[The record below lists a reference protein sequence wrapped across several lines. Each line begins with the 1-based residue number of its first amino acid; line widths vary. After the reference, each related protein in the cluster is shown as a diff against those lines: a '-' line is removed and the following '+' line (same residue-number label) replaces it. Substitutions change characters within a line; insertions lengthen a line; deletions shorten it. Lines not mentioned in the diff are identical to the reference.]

1 MDISD
6 SVGQYLPQNH
16 LNLPEESSLISNLD
30 LSQGIDTALKMLSD
44 KDPLLP
50 SSSEPFR
57 LELQA
62 DGSEQCQLDTAEA
75 LRLGDVGAVIT
86 AVEED
91 EHDRASGLQES
102 SQNSSN
108 SEPNPVQPN
117 RKSPRLHTPVA
128 VLESK
133 DENKEQ
139 PARIIHPS
147 SKEFKKT
154 WGFRQT
160 TIAKR
165 ENAMD
170 AENSDTALSEN
181 SDHLT
186 PLLRR
191 SRRQTQRSA
200 RVQEFI
206 SAAQKRY
213 RKMSGLDDGECGPIL
228 TSEAGTG
235 SDGSADVDEKGVGS
249 LDMATDKG
257 SASVF
262 GRTNEMANSED
273 SSTNSDSDELTLK
286 ELQNQLR
293 KQRGQEQPDSPQ
305 NALKGQEMCTEE
317 NQSRKESKSAVTAKA
332 KKKIITPVK
341 KSTKSGPPSK
351 EKESKSPLD
360 VKSESEDDESST
372 NQSDNEYNDPD
383 KLYCICRQPHNNRFM
398 ICCDRCEEWFHGD
411 CVGITMARGRLL
423 ERNGEDY
430 ICPDCSPSSGKGSG
444 TTVMKSGQQ
453 ESKPVLASN
462 DDPSS
467 TVEKREGNAPT
478 DQGIKGRIEKAVNPS
493 GKKKIKIFKPAME
506 IPAVPK
512 CIGPGCSNLAST
524 DSVYC
529 SSDCILKHAA
539 ATMKSLNQA
548 KDQKQKPKG
557 KSKTEKVTSSKS
569 LAEASSKPLTL
580 GPIKAEELNA
590 KEFPNKKLVVLVHK
604 SPVPPQK
611 ETVSSN
617 IAGTWTI
624 DHNYNAV
631 KPEKTLM
638 STSVFYRS
646 LTPKGKAADSKQ
658 TDSESLSEQPPA
670 TLQSASSKLSATATK
685 QPAGSVEQRVVPKR
699 STLQTSSKQ
708 QTASKHQTSSKHSIS
723 TKQQTSTKQSSTG
736 SEYRIP
742 SKHSSS
748 AAKHTVHS
756 SEQPPA
762 RKSADKLPVQP
773 SAPATKNT
781 SQLSNPQIR
790 HNIRRSLKEILCKRV
805 NDCDDLDVTEDAIG
819 KIAVNIEKELF
830 TLFQDTH
837 SKYKSRYRSIMF
849 NLKNPRNQGLFRR
862 VVREEIVPF
871 HLVRMSP
878 EEIESKELA
887 VWEER
892 ESRSAHDQSERL
904 QHESKGSVLL
914 AADKHEIDMEE
925 APPMSDADEQE
936 DIRPAQKTSHPLP
949 DIFSSMLK
957 DTTDE
962 HRAHLFDLNCRICTG
977 KVQVSEDEPMP
988 KKPKVVT
995 KKAEPKMKSK
1005 SDMRRQQEQGKAT
1018 VTVSTP
1024 EESASS
1030 VQGITSF
1037 PSPSIVTTAT
1047 NVVTSQPTS
1056 ESVSNSFIPPA
1067 TNPTGVVRT
1076 ERTSVTIASLLTT
1089 SIVSKSTLSVSSVG
1103 TTGSERV
1110 MGRTFVGGKEEEETP
1125 KSILASAV
1133 PKSILTKTSTA
1144 PEQNYTASTT
1154 LRVSEAK
1161 TPAELDT
1168 SLFLSH
1174 LDAIWKGFINMHGV
1188 AKFVTKAYPVSGS
1201 IDYLVEDLPDTIHI
1215 GGRISPHTVW
1225 DYVGK
1230 LKSSLS
1236 KEVCLIRFHP
1246 ATEEEE
1252 VTYISLYSYFNS
1264 RGRFGVVANNARH
1277 IKDLYLIPLAANDP
1291 IHSKLLPFEGPG
1303 LEKSRPNLI
1312 LGLVIRQKGKRRP
1325 LEPEP
1330 EPERGDTALAEDKR
1344 SRLVTREESPVPPVP
1359 ASREGKPG
1367 RAPYGEGAVAATPP
1381 GSPPSE
1387 AESEVPPAAS
1397 KAAAAPPAPGKVA
1410 NPLQHIL
1417 QTLFGAKKS
1426 FEKVKEP
1433 SPEPEAQA
1441 PGAGAGAA
1449 PLLDPIVQQFGQL
1462 QEDKPPEPE
1471 DDDNR
1476 PYDPEEEYK
1485 PEADTPYDPADE
1497 TILEEAMV
1505 PMAGEAGTGEAK
1517 AKGMELGAELYMSS
1531 SLQEQ
1536 QKMLESLNQQIE
1548 EQTRQVE
1555 EQEEALR
1562 QQRAAVGVSM
1572 ACFSVSDALMSPPAK
1587 PASFKA
1593 ELFEVPEPGVGQ
1605 LPGLESTGLSQMIDQ
1620 SRDPRQA
1627 AVRRL
1632 APGRAAGE
1640 AVALPVDQ
1648 PAATAP
1654 YNSPRLQE
1662 VAPQE
1667 LPGPSQQHA
1676 EGPSPN
1682 PPTLWANE
1690 EPRATVEALQP
1701 PLSQEASPGPGG
1713 LSQPFPLVEQ
1723 APFPALQPAPKG
1735 LLPTPTLPP
1744 LLGTSYPGD
1753 RPAFP
1758 SPPRGSQSFGNS
1770 QENFHPGNMQQ
1781 PLGPFPNFQHPNNSQ
1796 HLPRKASD
1804 FIREPGPAFQSL
1816 KPMPLF
1822 PRGAPV
1828 PRYRFS
1834 GQGFNQSP
1842 HPMGNQPPHPMGNQP
1857 PHPMGNQPPHPMGN
1871 QSPHPMGNQP
1881 LHQMGN
1887 QSPHPMGNQPLHQ
1900 MGNQSPHPMGNQPPH
1915 PMGNQSP
1922 HPMGNQPPHPMGNQ
1936 SPAPH
1941 ELHSAPGSGL
1951 KDSERLGGPGPD
1963 SRDRERAR
1971 PYPGR
1976 GRDGRRERPEN
1987 RYPDERF
1994 RRGEERRRDREYGR
2008 PWERERGRAW
2018 NRDWERNRE
2027 RDRNRSRSRE
2037 REHDRDRYRRRERE
2051 RGRDRERSRDKER
2064 ERGREKDHDRTKE
2077 RERREGSG
2085 KASEQDKER
2094 ERRENSSKNN
2104 EQEKEKGR
2112 EGRSSEQEKESEDS
2126 KKVVAA
2132 DSTKAAS

>member
-1 MDISD
+1 MDVSD
-6 SVGQYLPQNH
+6 SVRQFLSQDH
-16 LNLPEESSLISNLD
+16 LNLPEESSFINNTDSY
-30 LSQGIDTALKMLSD
+30 QAIDATLKMLSD

-62 DGSEQCQLDTAEA
+62 DGSEQCQIDTAEA

-117 RKSPRLHTPVA
+117 RKSPRLHAPA

-133 DENKEQ
+133 DENKDQ
-139 PARIIHPS
+139 SARIIHPS

-213 RKMSGLDDGECGPIL
+213 RKMSGLDDGECGSIA

-235 SDGSADVDEKGVGS
+235 SDGSVDVDEKGVGS
-249 LDMATDKG
+249 LDVATDKG
-257 SASVF
+257 SASIF
-262 GRTNEMANSED
+262 ERTNEVANSED

-293 KQRGQEQPDSPQ
+293 KQRGGQEQPDSPQ
-305 NALKGQEMCTEE
+305 NSFKGQEMCAEE
-317 NQSRKESKSAVTAKA
+317 NQSRKESKSVVTTKA
-332 KKKIITPVK
+332 KKKIITPGK

-351 EKESKSPLD
+351 EKESKSQLD
-360 VKSESEDDESST
+360 VKSESDDDESST

-430 ICPDCSPSSGKGSG
+430 ICPDCSPSSSKGSG

-453 ESKPVLASN
+453 ESKPLLASSN
-462 DDPSS
+462 DPSS
-467 TVEKREGNAPT
+467 IVEKREGNSPT

-493 GKKKIKIFKPAME
+493 GKKKIKIFKPAVE

-529 SSDCILKHAA
+529 SNDCILKHAA

-548 KDQKQKPKG
+548 KDQKQKTKG

-569 LAEASSKPLTL
+569 IAEASSKPLTL
-580 GPIKAEELNA
+580 GPLKAEDLNT
-590 KEFPNKKLVVLVHK
+590 KEFPTKKLVVLVHK

-617 IAGTWTI
+617 VAGTWTI

-631 KPEKTLM
+631 KPEKTLI
-638 STSVFYRS
+638 SASVFYRS
-646 LTPKGKAADSKQ
+646 LTPKDKTA
-658 TDSESLSEQPPA
+658 DSESLNEQPST
-670 TLQSASSKLSATATK
+670 TLQSVSSKPSATATK
-685 QPAGSVEQRVVPKR
+685 QPAGSVEQRVAPKR
-699 STLQTSSKQ
+699 STTSQQISSSKQ
-708 QTASKHQTSSKHSIS
+708 QTASKHQVSSKHSIS
-723 TKQQTSTKQSSTG
+723 TKQQTSTKQGSTG

-742 SKHSSS
+742 SKHSS
-748 AAKHTVHS
+748 APKHTLYS
-756 SEQPPA
+756 SEQAPA
-762 RKSADKLPVQP
+762 RKSADKQQVQL

-805 NDCDDLDVTEDAIG
+805 NDCDDLDVTEDTIG

-892 ESRSAHDQSERL
+892 ESRSAQDQSERL
-904 QHESKGSVLL
+904 QHETKGSVLR
-914 AADKHEIDMEE
+914 AANKHEVDMEE

-995 KKAEPKMKSK
+995 KKAEPKLKSK
-1005 SDMRRQQEQGKAT
+1005 PDVRCQQEQDKTA
-1018 VTVSTP
+1018 VTVSIAGENSGLTP
-1024 EESASS
+1024 QEMSS
-1030 VQGITSF
+1030 L
-1037 PSPSIVTTAT
+1037 PSQSIVTTAAT
-1047 NVVTSQPTS
+1047 VVTSQPTS
-1056 ESVSNSFIPPA
+1056 ETVSNSFISPA
-1067 TNPTGVVRT
+1067 NHPARAVST
-1076 ERTSVTIASLLTT
+1076 ERTSVTIGSALTP
-1089 SIVSKSTLSVSSVG
+1089 SIVSKPTLSAPSVS
-1103 TTGSERV
+1103 TAGSDRV
-1110 MGRTFVGGKEEEETP
+1110 MGRTSGGGKEEEEAP
-1125 KSILASAV
+1125 KSILTSAA
-1133 PKSILTKTSTA
+1133 PKSILTKPSTA
-1144 PEQNYTASTT
+1144 PEQNYTVSTT
-1154 LRVSEAK
+1154 VRISEAK

-1303 LEKSRPNLI
+1303 LEKNRPNLI

-1330 EPERGDTALAEDKR
+1330 EPEPESERGDSAPADEKR
-1344 SRLVTREESPVPPVP
+1344 SRLTAPEDYPVPSAP
-1359 ASREGKPG
+1359 ASREGKAG
-1367 RAPYGEGAVAATPP
+1367 RSLYGEGAGAGTPP
-1381 GSPPSE
+1381 GSPPLE
-1387 AESEVPPAAS
+1387 AESEAAPT
-1397 KAAAAPPAPGKVA
+1397 AAKAAPPPPAPAKVA

-1417 QTLFGAKKS
+1417 QTLFGGKKS
-1426 FEKVKEP
+1426 FEKIKEP
-1433 SPEPEAQA
+1433 SPEPESQA
-1441 PGAGAGAA
+1441 AA

-1505 PMAGEAGTGEAK
+1505 PMAGEAAAGEAR
-1517 AKGMELGAELYMSS
+1517 AKGIELGPELYLSS

-1536 QKMLESLNQQIE
+1536 QKMLETLNQQIE

-1572 ACFSVSDALMSPPAK
+1572 ACFSVSDALMSPPPK
-1587 PASFKA
+1587 TASFKA

-1605 LPGLESTGLSQMIDQ
+1605 LPGLEPVVPSGLSQMIDQ

-1632 APGRAAGE
+1632 APGRAPGE
-1640 AVALPVDQ
+1640 AAALAVDQ

-1654 YNSPRLQE
+1654 FNSPRLQE

-1667 LPGPSQQHA
+1667 LRGPGQHSG
-1676 EGPSPN
+1676 EGPTPN
-1682 PPTLWANE
+1682 PPTHWANE
-1690 EPRATVEALQP
+1690 EPRAIAEALRP
-1701 PLSQEASPGPGG
+1701 LLSQEPAPGPGG
-1713 LSQPFPLVEQ
+1713 LSQPFPVVEQ
-1723 APFPALQPAPKG
+1723 AHFPAPQPAPKG
-1735 LLPTPTLPP
+1735 LLPTPILPS
-1744 LLGTSYPGD
+1744 LLGPSYPGD

-1781 PLGPFPNFQHPNNSQ
+1781 PVGPFPNFQHPNSQ
-1796 HLPRKASD
+1796 HLPRKGSD
-1804 FIREPGPAFQSL
+1804 FIREPGPAFQSP
-1816 KPMPLF
+1816 KPLPLF
-1822 PRGAPV
+1822 PRGAPTH
-1828 PRYRFS
+1828 RYRFP
-1834 GQGFNQSP
+1834 GQTPIPGFNQVP
-1842 HPMGNQPPHPMGNQP
+1842 HPMGNQSPHLMGNQS
-1857 PHPMGNQPPHPMGN
+1857 PHPMGN
-1871 QSPHPMGNQP
+1871 QSPHPMGNQ
-1881 LHQMGN
+1881 
-1887 QSPHPMGNQPLHQ
+1887 S
-1900 MGNQSPHPMGNQPPH
+1900 
-1915 PMGNQSP
+1915 
-1922 HPMGNQPPHPMGNQ
+1922 PHPMGNQ
-1936 SPAPH
+1936 SPAQQ
-1941 ELHSAPGSGL
+1941 ELLPAPGSVL
-1951 KDSERLGGPGPD
+1951 KGSDSERLGSAQGPGPD
-1963 SRDRERAR
+1963 SRDRERSR
-1971 PYPGR
+1971 TYPGR
-1976 GRDGRRERPEN
+1976 GRDGRVERPEN
-1987 RYPDERF
+1987 RYPAERF
-1994 RRGEERRRDREYGR
+1994 RRGEERRRDRDREYGR

-2027 RDRNRSRSRE
+2027 RERNRSRE

-2077 RERREGSG
+2077 
-2085 KASEQDKER
+2085 K
-2094 ERRENSSKNN
+2094 ERRENSSRNS

-2112 EGRSSEQEKESEDS
+2112 EGRSSEQEKERESEDS
-2126 KKVVAA
+2126 KKSAAESATA
-2132 DSTKAAS
+2132 DSNTKAAS